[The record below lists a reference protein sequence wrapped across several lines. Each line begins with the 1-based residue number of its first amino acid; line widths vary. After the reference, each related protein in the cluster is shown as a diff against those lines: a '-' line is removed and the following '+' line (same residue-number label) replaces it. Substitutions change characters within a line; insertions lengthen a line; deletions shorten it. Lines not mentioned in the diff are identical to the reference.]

1 MADQFAQW
9 PPGTSSTAAQVR
21 AIDWSQTPLGASLD
35 WPPSLRIAVNSTLD
49 SPVATIVLWG
59 ADLLQI
65 YNDSY
70 QVILGERHP
79 HAMGQATR
87 DCWPEVWHF
96 NAPIYADVMATGKT
110 IHYADQEFVL
120 GPPESSATF
129 YFTVNYAPLRDE
141 NGRIPGVIVQVVET
155 TARIMLEREH
165 AKLAKIA
172 ECSSKRQAFNLLLV
186 DALRSLQTMDD
197 VIAKSSEILGIHLC
211 ASRVMYCEVDEGRG
225 TFDIRRDWTGAGVQS
240 IAGVTRYLADFG
252 SEFISALR
260 LGKFLAVDD
269 LKLDLRAADV
279 LASYASMNI
288 KSFLAVPL
296 VRNGALSVV
305 LTIHRTEPYAWTDA
319 EIQLTQDFIE
329 RTGAAAEN
337 AKAQATLRAERDR
350 SQAIFDCM
358 TEGFGLVDRD
368 GLILQMNDEG
378 LRIAQHSASEVIGH
392 NLWKVWP
399 EIIGTPLSA
408 LYAKVIETGTP
419 GSIEYEH
426 TFWNGVKTWL
436 EVRVYRTPSH
446 ELAIFYRDI
455 DYRKLAEAALVEAD
469 QRKDEFLA
477 MLAHELRNPLAPIK
491 NALHIMRRTET
502 HNVTV
507 QSASAMMERQI
518 SHMVRLVEDLLDA
531 SRISRGNIELRRVD
545 IELAAAIELAVEA
558 SQPFCDR
565 MEHKL
570 TISLPDHAVY
580 LNADPTR
587 LAQII
592 GNLLN
597 NACKFTKKGGR
608 ITLAVTCEAN
618 EAVIKVTD
626 NGVGIEANQFS
637 RIFELFTQIDTGL
650 ERSRG
655 GLGIG
660 LSLVKRLV
668 EMHGGSLEVFSA
680 GIDLGSEFVVRLP
693 ILANSQSHSTQESTD
708 DQTTQPYRILVVDD
722 NQDAATSMAELL
734 ELVGHQTYVAHDG
747 LEAVQRAEA
756 LLPDIVLLDIGLPKL
771 NGFEAARKIRHET
784 WGKTMVLVAITGM
797 GQDEDRR
804 KTAEV
809 GFNGH
814 LVKPVDLDLLMAL
827 LTKLQMG
834 MH

>member
-1 MADQFAQW
+1 MAEQDATW
-9 PPGTSSTAAQVR
+9 PPGKSSAGAQIR
-21 AIDWSQTPLGASLD
+21 AIDWSQTALGPIAT
-35 WPPSLRIAVNSTLD
+35 WPPSLRIAVTNTLD
-49 SPVATIVLWG
+49 SPIATIVLWG

-70 QVILGERHP
+70 QIILGARHP
-79 HAMGQATR
+79 RAMGQATR

-96 NAPIYADVMATGKT
+96 NEPIYAEVMATGET

-120 GPPESSATF
+120 GPPEDSASF
-129 YFTVNYAPLRDE
+129 YFTVTYAPLRDE
-141 NGRIPGVIVQVVET
+141 AGQVRGVIVQVVET
-155 TARIMLEREH
+155 TARIAMERENE
-165 AKLAKIA
+165 KLAKIA
-172 ECSSKRQAFNLLLV
+172 QCASKRQAFNLLLA
-186 DALRSLQTMDD
+186 DGLRSATTIDD
-197 VIAKSSEILGIHLC
+197 VIAKASELLGVHLDAC
-211 ASRVMYCEVDEGRG
+211 RVLYCEVDDARG
-225 TFDIRRDWTGAGVQS
+225 TFDIRRDWTRAGVLS
-240 IAGVTRYLADFG
+240 IAGKTRYLSNFG
-252 SEFISALR
+252 SEFINDLR
-260 LGKFLAVDD
+260 LGNYLAVDD
-269 LKLDLRAADV
+269 VTKDPRAADV
-279 LASYASMNI
+279 LLSYASMDI
-288 KSFLAVPL
+288 RAFLAVPL
-296 VRNGALSVV
+296 LRNGRLSVV
-305 LTIHRTEPYAWTDA
+305 LTVHRTLPYVWSDA
-319 EIQLTQDFIE
+319 EIQLAHDFIE

-337 AKAQATLRAERDR
+337 AKAQATMRAERDR

-368 GLILQMNDEG
+368 GFVLQMNDEG
-378 LRIAQHSASEVIGH
+378 LRIAQRNASEVIGH
-392 NLWKVWP
+392 NHWKIWP
-399 EIIGTPLSA
+399 ETIGTPLA
-408 LYAKVIETGTP
+408 VLYANVIETGTP

-436 EVRVYRTPSH
+436 EVRVYRTPSY

-455 DYRKLAEAALVEAD
+455 SDRKLAQEALLEAD

-502 HNVTV
+502 NNVTV

-531 SRISRGNIELRRVD
+531 SRISRGNIELRKVN

-558 SQPFCDR
+558 SQPFCER
-565 MEHKL
+565 MEHEL
-570 TISLPDHAVY
+570 IVSLPNHAVV

-592 GNLLN
+592 GNLLH
-597 NACKFTKKGGR
+597 NACKFTKKGGC
-608 ITLAVTCEAN
+608 ITLAVTSEEN
-618 EAVIKVTD
+618 EAVIKVMD
-626 NGVGIEANQFS
+626 NGVGIEATQFS

-668 EMHGGSLEVFSA
+668 EMHGGTLQVFSA
-680 GIDLGSEFVVRLP
+680 GINLGSEFVVRLP
-693 ILANSQSHSTQESTD
+693 IAENVQEQTLHNALGGETSQR
-708 DQTTQPYRILVVDD
+708 YRILVVDD

-747 LEAVQRAEA
+747 LEAVRMACE
-756 LLPDIVLLDIGLPKL
+756 LSPDIVLLDIGLPKL
-771 NGFEAARKIRHET
+771 NGFEAARKIRHEA
-784 WGKTMVLVAITGM
+784 WGRNMVLVAVTGM

-804 KTAEV
+804 KTKEV

-814 LVKPVDLDLLMAL
+814 LVKPVDLALLMEL
-827 LTKLQMG
+827 LAELHLNK
-834 MH
+834 H